1 MAKVRALA
9 AWRRL
14 WWEATAVGRTVRAAV
29 RHSGPERDTVVQ
41 SLKAAGAATVAWA
54 LTAGG

>member
-1 MAKVRALA
+1 MRALA